1 MTPAQSLWQS
11 LHFDPGSAV
20 LEGQT
25 RQVRRL
31 SALAGS
37 FADEAAFVAAVAAGD
52 PELYFTAG
60 VQDAH
65 GEGDLHYVLGLI
77 HPGKIGDEFYMTK
90 GHSHAWRPAA
100 EVYIGLH
107 GEGMMLLQDEQSGEC
122 VALPLGAERVVYVP
136 GHTAHRTVNTGAE
149 PLVYWGVLSSRAGHD
164 YGALAENNFALVV
177 VEIEGRPQVLT
188 REGYLRSLRS
198 APNAGL
204 A

>member
-1 MTPAQSLWQS
+1 MGDFETFKDFIKLTQYFNCIHVAGGYPVEPVDIHAS
-11 LHFDPGSAV
+11 
-20 LEGQT
+20 
-25 RQVRRL
+25 VRHL
-31 SALAGS
+31 
-37 FADEAAFVAAVAAGD
+37 DC
-52 PELYFTAG
+52 LYEKLTLTDK
-60 VQDAH
+60 V
-65 GEGDLHYVLGLI
+65 V
-77 HPGKIGDEFYMTK
+77 
-90 GHSHAWRPAA
+90 HA
-100 EVYIGLH
+100 Y
-107 GEGMMLLQDEQSGEC
+107 S
-122 VALPLGAERVVYVP
+122 LGAERVVYVP